1 MSEFI
6 FGFDALLTALYAALF
21 FFYLGLF
28 LSSHGQFRRI
38 AAIALPSVLCL
49 HLIKLIVQGIYA
61 GHCPLV
67 EPYETFSFTAFALG
81 VIYLIIER
89 RHNYFATGA
98 IFVGMVLAFQG
109 AALAMDHSAVSQ
121 IHGRM
126 PLGFHAP
133 LALLGIAALVAS
145 ALYGVIYLTA
155 YRFLKSKRFGTSLNN
170 MPSLEAIERMQSVST
185 LVGVVLFGIAM
196 VAGFAIALI
205 SGQQFTL
212 YDPKIIVAV
221 AILAIYGYLAVG
233 ARTRS
238 FSGKRK
244 SAIAIVGLLFALISM
259 TVVRLWAPT
268 FHRF

>member
-1 MSEFI
+1 MYGLI
-6 FGFDALLTALYAALF
+6 YGFDALLTALYGVLFLFYVALF
-21 FFYLGLF
+21 M
-28 LSSHGQFRRI
+28 SSHGQFKRL
-38 AAIALPSVLCL
+38 AAVALPSVLCL
-49 HLIKLIVQGIYA
+49 HLIKLIVQGVYA
-61 GHCPLV
+61 GHCPIFAFH
-67 EPYETFSFTAFALG
+67 ETFSFTAFALG
-81 VIYLIIER
+81 AIYLVIER
-89 RHNYFATGA
+89 RHKYCSTGVV
-98 IFVGMVLAFQG
+98 FVGMALVFEAIALIADRS
-109 AALAMDHSAVSQ
+109 AAATSVPFFAG
-121 IHGRM
+121 I
-126 PLGFHAP
+126 HAP

-145 ALYGVIYLTA
+145 ALYGVIYLTTF
-155 YRFLKSKRFGTSLNN
+155 RLLKSKRFGTSLNN

-196 VAGFAIALI
+196 IAGFAIALI

-233 ARTRS
+233 ARMHS